1 MHKVMWVIWW
11 INIIIY
17 NYTIAHQLTLI
28 TVIYTQTYIYAYMP
42 DKNTTNNETFNFGH
56 WLVLVLFKFATAL
69 AQLLTALLPWH
80 VCPLLTVMHPPLHCG
95 AAFLYR

>member
-1 MHKVMWVIWW
+1 MHNHNITYIIMHKVMWVIWW

-42 DKNTTNNETFNFGH
+42 GKNTTNNETLNFGCVH
-56 WLVLVLFKFATAL
+56 DI
-69 AQLLTALLPWH
+69 
-80 VCPLLTVMHPPLHCG
+80 G
-95 AAFLYR
+95 LY